1 MKRFVFIIDGKVQ
14 MKFSFADDRPDTEMK
29 VLGLNSNPMI
39 VEITNLTEKPTV
51 GWTYDESG
59 FHPPA

>member
-1 MKRFVFIIDGKVQ
+1 MKRFVFIIDGIVQ
-14 MKFSFADDRPDTEMK
+14 CRLSFSDNRPDTEMK